1 MKKLALLLALVL
13 MASCSAS
20 AMALTISGPNEFPIV
35 DEEITLTLWGSEIV
49 GPAIMTP
56 AL

>member
-35 DEEITLTLWGSEIV
+35 DEEITLTLWGS
-49 GPAIMTP
+49 
-56 AL
+56 